1 MYAHLNAGTTTPA
14 ARRASQGTSN
24 DRSNV
29 CAYRRTTPDPSGLVS
44 SH

>member
-1 MYAHLNAGTTTPA
+1 MYAHSYAGATSPA

-24 DRSNV
+24 DRSDV
-29 CAYRRTTPDPSGLVS
+29 CANRRTAPDPSGLVS